1 MSPRERRAARNLTLA
16 EAARQVG
23 TDPGNLS
30 RIERGHQAA
39 EPGLASRLAALLEC
53 DLETIYSP
61 YLERSRVQAA
71 GETQT
76 QEVLNG

>member
-1 MSPRERRAARNLTLA
+1 MSPRERRTALQLTLA
-16 EAARQVG
+16 EAARRVG

-53 DLETIYSP
+53 DLETVYAP
-61 YLERSRVQAA
+61 YLARASTQRESAA
-71 GETQT
+71 A
-76 QEVLNG
+76 